1 MIVPL
6 FALANAGVRLSGHAI
21 AEAVTGRL
29 GLGILVSRI
38 VGKPLGI
45 AVAVLLALRW
55 GFGRLPEGVRRGHV
69 LAAGAVAG
77 IPFTVS
83 LFVAE
88 LALPAR
94 LVEPATVAII
104 LAAAATG
111 LLGFLL
117 VRRIGGPAEPPPDPV
132 PPQVS

>member
-1 MIVPL
+1 MPE
-6 FALANAGVRLSGHAI
+6 GDRD
-21 AEAVTGRL
+21 R
-29 GLGILVSRI
+29 R
-38 VGKPLGI
+38 
-45 AVAVLLALRW
+45 AVALGAAAAILWVVLALRW
-55 GFGRLPEGVRRGHV
+55 GLGRLPQGVRRTHV

-88 LALPAR
+88 LALPPR

-104 LAAAATG
+104 LAAVATG
-111 LLGFLL
+111 LVGFLL
-117 VRRIGGPAEPPPDPV
+117 VRRTGGRSEPPRDPV